1 MGGGKRGPKLRVIP
15 PPLCELCEAEPG
27 QESRREMKDAPKYVS
42 EIQGQGSGVDSD
54 SQWGPDPVTFA
65 STTAALALL
74 LLAWAIH
81 TLRANGGLK
90 MLDPWLGPSDIND
103 M

>member
-1 MGGGKRGPKLRVIP
+1 METQKALMWDGPSALAIRWAGH
-15 PPLCELCEAEPG
+15 LAETME
-27 QESRREMKDAPKYVS
+27 QMKDAPKYVS